1 MWSKILIVLIGAG
14 LLACS
19 SHYYKSYTTERI
31 QVNSTLEKDVE
42 MDSLLAPYSRELAL
56 EMNKVIGEAKT
67 DMQVGRP
74 NSVLGQWVADVLLNF
89 GKDSVLL
96 TEEKA
101 IPVIALL
108 NTGGIRASFSKGMIT
123 VGDVYKLMPFDNQ
136 IVVLKLPV
144 AQLPEIESYIR
155 KSGGEPI
162 AGCSIREGKMIIS
175 GLEESTGYFWVV
187 TSDFLA
193 NGGDKM
199 YFFQSAVEKRLT
211 TTLMRD
217 VLLRTIQRE
226 KILNVQPE
234 ERIIF

>member
-1 MWSKILIVLIGAG
+1 MWGKILIVLIGAG

-19 SHYYKSYTTERI
+19 SHYYKSYATERI
-31 QVNSTLEKDVE
+31 PVGLSVEKDPE
-42 MDSLLAPYSRELAL
+42 MDSLLAPYSRELAV
-56 EMNKVIGEAKT
+56 EMNKVIGESKT

-74 NSVLGQWVADVLLNF
+74 NSILGQWVADVLLSF
-89 GKDSVLL
+89 GKDSVLSS
-96 TEEKA
+96 EEKM

-108 NTGGIRASFSKGMIT
+108 NTGGIRASISKGVIT

-136 IVVLKLPV
+136 IVLLKLPV
-144 AQLPEIESYIR
+144 TQLPEIESYIR

-162 AGCSIREGKMIIS
+162 AGCTIREGKMVIA
-175 GLEESTGYFWVV
+175 GLEEHTDYFWVV

-217 VLLRTIQRE
+217 VLLRQIQRD
-226 KILNVQPE
+226 KIVSVQPE